1 MGHGIVAVH
10 NLNERWLQVVND
22 SLNLSSDLVAF
33 LRTHGARRVEADG
46 QATQR
51 IRAQRWQVQSGADE
65 PARWACVG
73 VVGSARLG
81 HHRAAHVLPANHGIT
96 HTFEH
101 TVNHA
106 GALAALL
113 GHLGGSHD
121 GRFHIHTGRV
131 ILSIFEVASAVEATA
146 HAIVLVTLVATRATA
161 LGLLLLLLFLEL
173 VVHVLRAVL
182 FLDPA
187 EVHATLGQL
196 PATGLDVGV
205 DERIVG
211 VVPDAWVAAL
221 TSPHVHH
228 HNVAG
233 LVQHKAEQ
241 LLVSQR
247 LAELGV
253 EPYPCAV
260 GSRSGHL
267 VRDLALDAGHNGC
280 DESLAQSE
288 LAVCKVDA
296 VHKCCH
302 DYLQ

>member
-1 MGHGIVAVH
+1 M
-10 NLNERWLQVVND
+10 
-22 SLNLSSDLVAF
+22 
-33 LRTHGARRVEADG
+33 
-46 QATQR
+46 
-51 IRAQRWQVQSGADE
+51 
-65 PARWACVG
+65 
-73 VVGSARLG
+73 
-81 HHRAAHVLPANHGIT
+81 PANHGLT
-96 HTFEH
+96 DTLKH
-101 TVNHA
+101 TVDHA
-106 GALAALL
+106 GALAAVL
-113 GHLGGSHD
+113 GHLGRGNDGS
-121 GRFHIHTGRV
+121 FHIHTGRV
-131 ILSIFEVASAVEATA
+131 ILSILKVAFAIEATA
-146 HAIVLVTLVATRATA
+146 HAIILVTLVATTATT

-173 VVHVLRAVL
+173 VVHVLGAVL

-196 PATGLDVGV
+196 PATGLDVCV
-205 DERIVG
+205 DEGIVG

-221 TSPHVHH
+221 TTPHVHH

-233 LVQHKAEQ
+233 LVQHEAEQ
-241 LLVSQR
+241 FLVSQG

-260 GSRSGHL
+260 GACSGHL
-267 VRDLALDAGHNGC
+267 VRDLALDAGHDGC